1 MDGVIV
7 VDKPSGWTSHDV
19 VGKMR
24 RLANMRK
31 IGHLGT
37 LDPSATGVLPL
48 VLGRATR
55 LAQFFTRDDKLYEG
69 TIHFGYSTD
78 SYDADGEPTSPEV
91 AVVLDHDA
99 LDKLLDQFRGEIWQ
113 TPPAV
118 SAKKIGGR
126 PAYELAR
133 KNLPVELAPV
143 RITIHEIT
151 VLSIAG
157 CEARVRIHCAG
168 GTYIRSIA
176 HDVGKSMSCGAHLR
190 DLRRLSSGDFRIEQ
204 ARTIEQ
210 LTTLAAEDRLAS
222 ALIPAAELLPEFP
235 SEFVDLVTTG
245 QIRNGRD
252 FRVSPFHSAAKAV
265 GVRQM
270 KAGNLLKSPNHFI
283 SKRPAAEAAV
293 ANANALLVC
302 ARKYDANS

>member
-1 MDGVIV
+1 
-7 VDKPSGWTSHDV
+7 
-19 VGKMR
+19 MR

-55 LAQFFTRDDKLYEG
+55 MAQFFTRDDKRYEG

-91 AVVLDHDA
+91 PVTLNHET
-99 LDKLLDQFRGEIWQ
+99 LDKLLDQFRGEILQ

-133 KNLPVELAPV
+133 KHQPVELAPV
-143 RITIHEIT
+143 RITIHEIKI
-151 VLSIAG
+151 LSING
-157 CEARVRIHCAG
+157 CEARVHIHCAG

-176 HDVGKSMSCGAHLR
+176 HDVGKAYSVGAAASCGAHLR
-190 DLRRLSSGDFRIEQ
+190 NLRRLSSGDFRIEQ
-204 ARTIEQ
+204 ARTIED
-210 LTTLAAEDRLAS
+210 LTTLVAEDRLSS
-222 ALIPAAELLPEFP
+222 ALIPAVELLPEFP
-235 SEFVDLVTTG
+235 SEHVDLITTG

-252 FRVSPFHSAAKAV
+252 FRVSPFHPTAKDARFVKAV
-265 GVRQM
+265 SAQGELIAIGEA
-270 KAGNLLKSPNHFI
+270 KLPLLYHP
-283 SKRPAAEAAV
+283 V
-293 ANANALLVC
+293 LVL
-302 ARKYDANS
+302 